1 MARTRVAAQRR
12 PNINCNNRRVAAA
25 KEIAN
30 APESRRNCEHRLKSS
45 FSCHK
50 INVEGKKCGN
60 VVR

>member
-30 APESRRNCEHRLKSS
+30 APESRRNCERRLKSS

-50 INVEGKKCGN
+50 INVEGK
-60 VVR
+60 